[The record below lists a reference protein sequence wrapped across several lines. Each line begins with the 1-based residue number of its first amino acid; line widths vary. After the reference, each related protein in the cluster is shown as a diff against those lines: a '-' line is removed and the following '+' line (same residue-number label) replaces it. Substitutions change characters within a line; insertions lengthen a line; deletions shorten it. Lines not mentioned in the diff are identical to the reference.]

1 MIEAKEHFYTDDP
14 AVGPADVRTAR
25 KGASYFFIG
34 NGLIQAAVQF
44 SPAGE
49 GTPLGLL
56 IMDPEVLGPKRA
68 ALTMDDE
75 RGLAPTALEVN
86 AGGRAFR
93 PDASRVRV
101 AWDEEDGVPVVRAE
115 WSAGPLAITEL
126 FSCPDRD
133 RPLIVR
139 KIALRNSGAAP
150 VPFLIRT
157 GIGGAP
163 LERAGIA
170 APAETARFDLIYTLD
185 VVRRSAGAEWSG
197 QPVDAAGAAAYAAS
211 LASITSGD
219 ALLDRFFRAS
229 KSQLP
234 AVVSRTGRLDGS
246 VWQYNR
252 EWVRD
257 QSVIAEAL
265 AALGDRDLAR
275 TMIERL
281 AGRFVTDEGDT
292 VDSSERRA
300 ADEIELDQNGYLLR
314 AILRYALWTGDM
326 DAARR
331 LWPRIA
337 ALAEFPLRD
346 VFRHGPSG
354 LLMNR
359 REYWE
364 RHRIH
369 GIETGLEL
377 AHQVWVSAGL
387 DAAASLAQMAGQAV
401 SAARWAAEAARLRKG
416 WLEDRDFRMADN
428 RGFLKRRGP
437 AGPVQETITAGA
449 DAGLPDGVPL
459 RAPGPHFLNPDTS
472 AALPIVLGLV
482 PPDSPLAAL
491 TLSSLEALWNQA
503 WTGGGYGRYHFTS
516 EPDSAGPWP
525 FASLFVARAA
535 VECGRFDLVRRV
547 LDWMAAVPGSAAG
560 SWFEFY
566 GRRQSPPFPQVG
578 IIPWTWAEVIHL
590 TIENV
595 LGVRPLENGL
605 LIRPRLLPG
614 SGPAR
619 ADLAVRGVR
628 VRIDVESA
636 AGRTPFDI
644 ETDAA
649 VAERDGRSI
658 LIEYPRRDAFIRF
671 RRTGADS

>member
-14 AVGPADVRTAR
+14 AVGPADVRTTL

-68 ALTMDDE
+68 ALTMDAE
-75 RGLAPTALEVN
+75 RGLAPTALEVD
-86 AGGRAFR
+86 AEGKIYR
-93 PDASRVRV
+93 PEASRVRV
-101 AWDEEDGVPVVRAE
+101 AWNEEGGIPVVRAA
-115 WSAGPLAITEL
+115 WSAGALEITEL

-139 KIALRNSGAAP
+139 EIALRNSGAAP
-150 VPFLIRT
+150 VPFLVRA
-157 GIGGAP
+157 GIGGLSVERSGSGAP
-163 LERAGIA
+163 G
-170 APAETARFDLIYTLD
+170 ETAKFALLYTLD
-185 VVRRSAGAEWSG
+185 AGLRSVAVGWSVRSFGSESAAT
-197 QPVDAAGAAAYAAS
+197 YHKS
-211 LASITSGD
+211 LASVATGD
-219 ALLDRFFRAS
+219 PLLDRFFKAS
-229 KSQLP
+229 RSQLP

-246 VWQYNR
+246 IWQYNR

-300 ADEIELDQNGYLLR
+300 SDEIELDQNGYLLR
-314 AILRYALWTGDM
+314 SILRYALWTGDT

-337 ALAEFPLRD
+337 ALAEFPLRG
-346 VFRHGPSG
+346 VFRHPLSG

-364 RHRIH
+364 RHCIH

-377 AHQVWVSAGL
+377 AHQVWVTAGL
-387 DAAASLAQMAGQAV
+387 DAAASLARMASRAAP
-401 SAARWAAEAARLRKG
+401 AARWTAEAARLRKA
-416 WLEDRDFRMADN
+416 WLEDRAFRMADN

-437 AGPVQETITAGA
+437 AGPVQETITADA
-449 DAGLPDGVPL
+449 DAELPDGVPL
-459 RAPGPHFLNPDTS
+459 CAPGPHFLNPDAS
-472 AALPIVLGLV
+472 AALPILLGLV
-482 PPDSPLAAL
+482 PADSPLAAL
-491 TLSSLEALWNQA
+491 TLSSLESLWNQA
-503 WTGGGYGRYHFTS
+503 WSGGGYGRYHFTS

-535 VECGRFDLVRRV
+535 AECGRFDLVRRV
-547 LDWMAAVPGSAAG
+547 LDWMGTVPGSAAG

-566 GRRQSPPFPQVG
+566 GRRLSPPFPQVG
-578 IIPWTWAEVIHL
+578 IVPWTWAEVIHL

-595 LGVRPLENGL
+595 LGLRPLENGL
-605 LIRPRLLPG
+605 LVRPCLLPG

-636 AGRTPFDI
+636 AGRTPFEI
-644 ETDAA
+644 ETDAD
-649 VAERDGRSI
+649 VVERNGRSI
-658 LIEYPRRDAFIRF
+658 LIGYPRRDVFIRF
-671 RRTGADS
+671 RPG

>member
-14 AVGPADVRTAR
+14 AVGPPDVRTTL

-44 SPAGE
+44 APAGE

-56 IMDPEVLGPKRA
+56 IMDPEVLGPKRS
-68 ALTMDDE
+68 ALTMDPERGLVPTAVEISGGGKTHKPAASGVRAGWDE
-75 RGLAPTALEVN
+75 RGGAPT
-86 AGGRAFR
+86 
-93 PDASRVRV
+93 
-101 AWDEEDGVPVVRAE
+101 VRAE
-115 WSAGPLAITEL
+115 WPAGDVEITER
-126 FSCPDRD
+126 FFCPDRNQP
-133 RPLIVR
+133 RLVR
-139 KIALRNSGAAP
+139 EIAVHNPGRETFVFS
-150 VPFLIRT
+150 VRT
-157 GIGGAP
+157 GIGRA
-163 LERAGIA
+163 LVERTAGA
-170 APAETARFDLIYTLD
+170 APAETVTLTVIYTLD
-185 VVRRSAGAEWSG
+185 AGRRSVAIEWSDRSIGAESASAFG
-197 QPVDAAGAAAYAAS
+197 AS
-211 LASITSGD
+211 LSSVAIGNRP
-219 ALLDRFFRAS
+219 LDRFFLAA
-229 KSQLP
+229 KFQLP
-234 AVVSRTGRLDGS
+234 AAISKSGRLDGGI
-246 VWQYNR
+246 WQYNR

-265 AALGDRDLAR
+265 AALGARDIAR

-281 AGRFVTDEGDT
+281 AGQFVTDEGDT
-292 VDSSERRA
+292 VDSSERRSS
-300 ADEIELDQNGYLLR
+300 DEIELDQNGYLLR
-314 AILRYALWTGDM
+314 AILRYALWTGDPEI
-326 DAARR
+326 ARR

-346 VFRHGPSG
+346 VFRHAPSG

-369 GIETGLEL
+369 GIETGIEL
-377 AHQVWVSAGL
+377 AHQVLVTAGL
-387 DAAASLAQMAGQAV
+387 DAAAALARMAGQSAA
-401 SAARWAAEAARLRKG
+401 AARWAAESARLHKV
-416 WLEDRDFRMADN
+416 WLEDRAFRMADN
-428 RGFLKRRGP
+428 RGFIKRRSPG
-437 AGPVQETITAGA
+437 GPVQETITASPE
-449 DAGLPDGVPL
+449 AGLPASVPL
-459 RAPGPHFLNPDTS
+459 RSAGAHYLNPDTS
-472 AALPIVLGLV
+472 AVLPILLGLV
-482 PPDSPLAAL
+482 PTDSPVAAL
-491 TLSSLEALWNQA
+491 TLTSLESLWNQA

-547 LDWMAAVPGSAAG
+547 LEWMGLVPGAAAG

-566 GRRQSPPFPQVG
+566 GRRLSPPFPQVG
-578 IIPWTWAEVIHL
+578 VIPWTWAEIILL

-628 VRIDVESA
+628 LRLEIEPA
-636 AGRTPFDI
+636 ARGTSFVF
-644 ETDAA
+644 ETDAD
-649 VAERDGRSI
+649 VGERNEQSI
-658 LIEYPRRDAFIRF
+658 LIKYPRRDASVRV
-671 RRTGADS
+671 R